1 MDVIVDSTREL
12 MAISEKERM
21 RLLYLSFMRIT
32 LSELRFLIREVIEE
46 SRKKRKKV
54 DQNKDGKNDFV
65 DVKIAQLKASGVPDE
80 EAIEKGEKMAM
91 KAMRKNH

>member
-1 MDVIVDSTREL
+1 
-12 MAISEKERM
+12 
-21 RLLYLSFMRIT
+21 MRIT

-54 DQNKDGKNDFV
+54 DQNKDGKNDFI

-80 EAIEKGEKMAM
+80 EAVEKGEKMAM
-91 KAMRKNH
+91 RAMRKNHS

>member
-1 MDVIVDSTREL
+1 
-12 MAISEKERM
+12 M

-54 DQNKDGKNDFV
+54 DQNKDGKNDFI
-65 DVKIAQLKASGVPDE
+65 DVKIAQLKASGVPDD
-80 EAIEKGEKMAM
+80 EAVERGEKMAK
-91 KAMRKNH
+91 KAMKKTRSLL